1 MENQLRP
8 TNVRYLVVASAT
20 LMAVLLY
27 LDRFC
32 ISMAEIYI
40 KEDLGLTDGQIG
52 WMLSAFFWTYAL
64 GQVPAG
70 WMTDRFG
77 ARIMLTVYVLS
88 WSLFTGL
95 TGFAGSFTA
104 LLLLRFGFGFAQA
117 GAYPTAASIVSK
129 WVPFRS
135 RGTVS
140 GIISVGGRI
149 GGWLALFATGYLLV
163 WLTPANTPVH
173 LQATDILNGP
183 QLCFELTDSENPDN
197 GLRQQALANF
207 DDEARQMVDRYAA
220 LYKADQ
226 QQSSNAATG
235 NTQAT
240 STPIQFSPDDAS
252 TLATQ
257 LNRFITSNAPTSFD
271 AVQGEGLK
279 LELAAQRLLKLDAT
293 KRTEAESETLH
304 RFVLEALHRNCIKK
318 LYVAGWRPMMR
329 VYGVIGIFVAILIWW
344 TCRKSPAHHA
354 RCNAAEVQ
362 LITQDQPMKT
372 DGKVDSLP
380 LLELMGSLSMWLC
393 CATQWFTNIGW
404 VFLMTW
410 APRYFMD
417 AHDLSIEKRALYVS
431 IPPLVGW
438 AGMLCG
444 GAITD
449 VAVRFLGLRWGRAI
463 PMGASRFFAMAAYI
477 GCLFHPSPLVAVI
490 LFSVVAFST
499 DFGTPSIWAYNQD
512 VGGKYV
518 GSVLGWGNMW
528 GNLGAAIAPPLLI
541 FVIGESR
548 NWNYAFIACAVSFF
562 VSGLAGLGV
571 NATIPITR
579 PGKDTD
585 ATGSP
590 ETDVSKN
597 NAAS

>member
-173 LQATDILNGP
+173 LQATDILDGP
-183 QLCFELTDSENPDN
+183 LLCYELADSGNLDN
-197 GLRQQALANF
+197 GLRQQALENF

-235 NTQAT
+235 NAEAT
-240 STPIQFSPDDAS
+240 STPIQFSADDAS
-252 TLATQ
+252 ILATQ
-257 LNRFITSNAPTSFD
+257 LNRFITSNA
-271 AVQGEGLK
+271 
-279 LELAAQRLLKLDAT
+279 
-293 KRTEAESETLH
+293 
-304 RFVLEALHRNCIKK
+304 
-318 LYVAGWRPMMR
+318 
-329 VYGVIGIFVAILIWW
+329 
-344 TCRKSPAHHA
+344 
-354 RCNAAEVQ
+354 
-362 LITQDQPMKT
+362 
-372 DGKVDSLP
+372 
-380 LLELMGSLSMWLC
+380 
-393 CATQWFTNIGW
+393 TN
-404 VFLMTW
+404 
-410 APRYFMD
+410 
-417 AHDLSIEKRALYVS
+417 E
-431 IPPLVGW
+431 
-438 AGMLCG
+438 
-444 GAITD
+444 
-449 VAVRFLGLRWGRAI
+449 
-463 PMGASRFFAMAAYI
+463 
-477 GCLFHPSPLVAVI
+477 
-490 LFSVVAFST
+490 
-499 DFGTPSIWAYNQD
+499 
-512 VGGKYV
+512 
-518 GSVLGWGNMW
+518 
-528 GNLGAAIAPPLLI
+528 
-541 FVIGESR
+541 
-548 NWNYAFIACAVSFF
+548 
-562 VSGLAGLGV
+562 
-571 NATIPITR
+571 
-579 PGKDTD
+579 
-585 ATGSP
+585 
-590 ETDVSKN
+590 
-597 NAAS
+597 